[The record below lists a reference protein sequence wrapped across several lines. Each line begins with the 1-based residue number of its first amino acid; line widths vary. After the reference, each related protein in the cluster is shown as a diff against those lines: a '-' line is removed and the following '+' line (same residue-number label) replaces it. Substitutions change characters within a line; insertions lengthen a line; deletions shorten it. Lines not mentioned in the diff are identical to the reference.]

1 MRGKVIFIVS
11 KGGSFWKL
19 KTSVEANWSLSSS
32 VGENGIKRAD
42 PLSKRFVCRGKGN
55 YVF

>member
-11 KGGSFWKL
+11 KRGSFWKL

-42 PLSKRFVCRGKGN
+42 PLSKRFVCGGKGN